1 MTGPPGVRLR
11 PAVPSDAGRIAA
23 LHADS
28 WRRHYRGAFSDAY
41 LDGDVV
47 ADRRAVWTQ
56 RLDAADPSLA
66 TVVAEDRG
74 ALVGFA
80 HTVLDEDPGW
90 GALVDNL
97 HVVNSAQGRGIGTL
111 LMAWS
116 AGVVLGRGQTARLH
130 LWVLE
135 DNVAAQRF
143 YEARGGRPVERE
155 ASEPPGG
162 GTIVGIRY
170 VWPDPTT
177 LLVG

>member
-1 MTGPPGVRLR
+1 MTGQSGVRLR
-11 PAVPSDAGRIAA
+11 RAVPTDAERIAA

-47 ADRRAVWTQ
+47 ADRRAVWTR
-56 RLDAADPSLA
+56 RLDAADPSHA
-66 TVVAEDRG
+66 TVVAEDRE
-74 ALVGFA
+74 ALVGFG

-97 HVVNSAQGRGIGTL
+97 HVVSTAQGRGIGTR

-116 AGVVLGRGQTARLH
+116 ADAVLRRGRTARLH

-135 DNVAAQRF
+135 DNLAAQAF